1 MKLLREMAQML
12 RDGIWRAVKEI
23 WAAQAKQQ
31 SKLNVVR
38 ETMKSQFKTRCV
50 DIGCKRIQSVL
61 TKLRGGTVEL
71 RVEMGRW
78 TD

>member
-1 MKLLREMAQML
+1 MKQH
-12 RDGIWRAVKEI
+12 
-23 WAAQAKQQ
+23 